1 MGRESKARDLESNIS
16 AGAKHAAASAQANP
30 KRIHRGLKSPPPRD
44 ITIQEVHAHALETF
58 GSAEKAGH
66 WMNRPNPLFQGKRPK
81 EVVKCDPSSVDA
93 ALARI
98 DYGVYV

>member
-1 MGRESKARDLESNIS
+1 MGREPKDRDLEGNTS
-16 AGAKHAAASAQANP
+16 AGTKHVVASAPASP
-30 KRIHRGLKSPPPRD
+30 KRIHRGLKSSPPRD

-66 WMNRPNPLFQGKRPK
+66 WMNRPNPLFQGKTPK

-98 DYGVYV
+98 DYGIYV